1 MNKNAIKNFAVSARI
16 MLIQAVTQK
25 AFEYEVTENGKND
38 PSQAAVNGQ
47 SLTPSEQSQ
56 RAQLIAQI
64 RAKGFAST
72 MEEAAYT
79 WFNRF
84 IALRF
89 MEVNNYL
96 PSHTRIFS
104 DEDGNFK
111 PEVLTDAVNLEI
123 DGLDKELVLELLEQ
137 QKNEQLY
144 QYIVITQCNALNE
157 GLPEMFE
164 RIGGWTELLFP
175 KNLLREDSVIA
186 HMVKDIP
193 EEDWNDQVQIIG
205 WLYQYY
211 NSEPKDRVFANLKKN
226 IKISAADIPAAT
238 QLFTPD
244 WIVRYMVEN
253 SLGRLWTE
261 GHGKP
266 ENANWK
272 YYLEE
277 AEQEDAVKSEL
288 ENLRAAYREIQP
300 EQIKIIDPC
309 MGSGH
314 ILVYAFDVL
323 IDIYTACG
331 WSERDAAKS
340 ILRNNLYGLDID
352 RRAYQL
358 AYFAVMMKARQYNR
372 RILSAENQP
381 NLANFADVM
390 HVNTSLLSGSLR
402 KFAEQFQFADTY
414 GSLMTVTKP
423 AGLDEAVSA
432 FLPTFGM
439 NERQLEMM
447 MRVAQILTQKYDV
460 VCTNPPYM
468 GGSGMN
474 ATLSDFIKK
483 NYPDYKSDLFSAF
496 VVKCTKMAKL
506 EGYLGFLTPY
516 VWMFIQSYEKMRN
529 YIYSTRTIETLI
541 QFEYSAFEEATVPIC
556 TFVLKNSK
564 VRKNGA
570 YLRLTEF
577 RGGMEVQRQKA
588 LEAISNHKC
597 GFYYESNAENFSKIP
612 GSPVAYW
619 VSEKIF
625 DCFANF
631 EKIDDV
637 ANPRQGLATGNNEK
651 FLRLWYEVS
660 NEDIKFDAVSLDDFF
675 ETNRKYIPYNKGGS
689 FRKWFANM
697 EFIIRFDRKHYGI
710 LGTVGNHLPSRDFYF
725 KESITWSKVTS
736 GGLSMRYIPHGSA
749 FDVAGCSIFCDRNIM
764 YMLGFVNSCVM
775 QNLMNVLSQT
785 LNYEVGSVKQIPIIY
800 KDVEKIESI
809 VKENVSISK
818 EDLVSY
824 ESHFE
829 FEKHPLV

>member
-1 MNKNAIKNFAVSARI
+1 
-16 MLIQAVTQK
+16 
-25 AFEYEVTENGKND
+25 
-38 PSQAAVNGQ
+38 
-47 SLTPSEQSQ
+47 
-56 RAQLIAQI
+56 
-64 RAKGFAST
+64 

-193 EEDWNDQVQIIG
+193 ESDWNDQVQIIG

-211 NSEPKDRVFANLKKN
+211 NSEPKDKVFANLKKN

-277 AEQEDAVKSEL
+277 AEQEDTVKSEL
-288 ENLRAAYREIQP
+288 EKLRAAYREIQP

-323 IDIYTACG
+323 MDIYTACG

-372 RILSAENQP
+372 RILTAKNQP

-439 NERQLEMM
+439 QAEQLEMM
-447 MRVAQILTQKYDV
+447 MRVARILTQKYDV

-474 ATLSDFIKK
+474 ATLSTYVKK
-483 NYPDYKSDLFSAF
+483 NFPDSKSDLSTCFMEQCERLA
-496 VVKCTKMAKL
+496 TKNGCYAMINI
-506 EGYLGFLTPY
+506 P
-516 VWMFIQSYEKMRN
+516 VWMFLSSYEKLRKKIEVGN
-529 YIYSTRTIETLI
+529 TYINMVHFGRGIFGSDFGTTSFVISKKHTNEYTGVYRRL
-541 QFEYSAFEEATVPIC
+541 FEKQGAVDSVEQKQKWFFE
-556 TFVLKNSK
+556 
-564 VRKNGA
+564 
-570 YLRLTEF
+570 
-577 RGGMEVQRQKA
+577 GM
-588 LEAISNHKC
+588 
-597 GFYYESNAENFSKIP
+597 GYYTAKQENFSKIP
-612 GSPVAYW
+612 GSPIAYW
-619 VSEKIF
+619 VSE
-625 DCFANF
+625 NF
-631 EKIDDV
+631 VRAFERGISIDSISDF
-637 ANPRQGLATGNNEK
+637 TGSQHKTADNEK
-651 FLRLWYEVS
+651 YLRMFWEIEKSSINNRNWIFYIKGGNYRKWYGNIDLVVDWSKSAKHFYKNNPTS
-660 NEDIKFDAVSLDDFF
+660 NMIKEKYWYQEGITYTSLTSSTNTFRYLPPIGVFDIKGPSL
-675 ETNRKYIPYNKGGS
+675 TNVK
-689 FRKWFANM
+689 NM
-697 EFIIRFDRKHYGI
+697 YYC
-710 LGTVGNHLPSRDFYF
+710 LGLLN
-725 KESITWSKVTS
+725 SKVSVIFYKTFNATMT
-736 GGLSMRYIPHGSA
+736 LQVK
-749 FDVAGCSIFCDRNIM
+749 DVKN
-764 YMLGFVNSCVM
+764 
-775 QNLMNVLSQT
+775 
-785 LNYEVGSVKQIPIIY
+785 IPIIIDNLS
-800 KDVEKIESI
+800 KSTVSDI
-809 VKENVSISK
+809 VKENVDMCKKDWDS
-818 EDLVSY
+818 
-824 ESHFE
+824 FE
-829 FEKHPLV
+829 TSWDFERHPLV

>member
-1 MNKNAIKNFAVSARI
+1 M
-16 MLIQAVTQK
+16 
-25 AFEYEVTENGKND
+25 
-38 PSQAAVNGQ
+38 
-47 SLTPSEQSQ
+47 
-56 RAQLIAQI
+56 
-64 RAKGFAST
+64 
-72 MEEAAYT
+72 
-79 WFNRF
+79 
-84 IALRF
+84 
-89 MEVNNYL
+89 
-96 PSHTRIFS
+96 
-104 DEDGNFK
+104 
-111 PEVLTDAVNLEI
+111 
-123 DGLDKELVLELLEQ
+123 
-137 QKNEQLY
+137 
-144 QYIVITQCNALNE
+144 
-157 GLPEMFE
+157 
-164 RIGGWTELLFP
+164 
-175 KNLLREDSVIA
+175 SV
-186 HMVKDIP
+186 
-193 EEDWNDQVQIIG
+193 
-205 WLYQYY
+205 
-211 NSEPKDRVFANLKKN
+211 
-226 IKISAADIPAAT
+226 AAT
-238 QLFTPD
+238 YAPN
-244 WIVRYMVEN
+244 RYHRVQMNTV
-253 SLGRLWTE
+253 SLN
-261 GHGKP
+261 
-266 ENANWK
+266 NAHTK
-272 YYLEE
+272 ALVGASLKGYSLHC
-277 AEQEDAVKSEL
+277 
-288 ENLRAAYREIQP
+288 
-300 EQIKIIDPC
+300 IIFRTATDPC

-390 HVNTSLLSGSLR
+390 HVDTSLLSGSLR

-414 GSLMTVTKP
+414 GSLMTVTMP

-439 NERQLEMM
+439 QAEQLEMM
-447 MRVAQILTQKYDV
+447 MRVAQILMQKYDV

-474 ATLSDFIKK
+474 ATLSDYVKK
-483 NYPDYKSDLFSAF
+483 NFPDSKSDLSTCFMEQCGRLA
-496 VVKCTKMAKL
+496 TKN
-506 EGYLGFLTPY
+506 GYYAMINIP
-516 VWMFIQSYEKMRN
+516 VWMFLSSYEKLRKKIEIGNTYVNMVHFGRGIFGADFGTTSFVISKKHIN
-529 YIYSTRTIETLI
+529 EYIGVYRRL
-541 QFEYSAFEEATVPIC
+541 FEKQGAVDSVEQKQKWFFE
-556 TFVLKNSK
+556 
-564 VRKNGA
+564 
-570 YLRLTEF
+570 
-577 RGGMEVQRQKA
+577 GM
-588 LEAISNHKC
+588 
-597 GFYYESNAENFSKIP
+597 GYYTAKQENFSKIP

-660 NEDIKFDAVSLDDFF
+660 NKDIKFDAVSLDDFF

-710 LGTVGNHLPSRDFYF
+710 LGTVGNHLPSKDFYF

-764 YMLGFVNSCVM
+764 YILGFVNSCVM